1 MYTTARR
8 SRSVVLTLSIAL
20 LLAVTGCSSSNTGKA
35 DGGSRTGKADGGS
48 KVLQE
53 LGNVATS
60 ARKNM
65 VNYVDA
71 AEARRLSR
79 GASDRFAFVRGPA
92 SSLLSSY
99 SPPPWGH
106 SLAAQQIDTAV
117 DFQGAGHWEGTFDQS
132 AVATSLKSHGYTKTR
147 KHGRD
152 VWTSSQHPYQAYEI
166 AKDTVSYSTRSGI
179 DLSALHPEKGHTLA
193 DIREYRR
200 AAECVGDAYRVDFS
214 AMHSSGPVRLSALG
228 QRATVP
234 EKNTEAMCFVI
245 KDATTAEKTA
255 ARLRVIVSKEAPTY
269 DGTKVTVD
277 TSGDLALVR
286 AIVPDTTKQMP
297 GRLNLTDMALW
308 AAAEL

>member
-1 MYTTARR
+1 MYTTGRG
-8 SRSVVLTLSIAL
+8 STSVALTLSTAL
-20 LLAVTGCSSSNTGKA
+20 LLAITGCSSSGAGKA
-35 DGGSRTGKADGGS
+35 HGHSRTGRADGGS
-48 KVLQE
+48 KVLQG

-71 AEARRLSR
+71 TEARRLSR
-79 GASDRFAFVRGPA
+79 GAPDRFAFVRGPV

-106 SLAAQQIDTAV
+106 SLAARQIDTAV
-117 DFQGAGHWEGTFDQS
+117 DFQGAGHWEGAFDQP
-132 AVATSLKSHGYTKTR
+132 AIATSLQSHGYTKTKR
-147 KHGRD
+147 DGRD
-152 VWTSSQHPYQAYEI
+152 VWTSSQHPDQAYEI
-166 AKDTVSYSTRSGI
+166 AKDTVSYSTRSGVG
-179 DLSALHPEKGHTLA
+179 LSALHPEDGHTLA
-193 DIREYRR
+193 DIEEYRR

-214 AMHSSGPVRLSALG
+214 AMRSSGPVRLSALG

-234 EKNTEAMCFVI
+234 AKNTEAMCFVI
-245 KDATTAEKTA
+245 KDAATAERTA
-255 ARLRVIVSKEAPTY
+255 SRLRAIVAKEAPTY

-277 TSGDLALVR
+277 KSGDLAVVR

-308 AAAEL
+308 AAVEI